1 MRIRSLFVL
10 SMISV
15 LLTGCMEVS
24 SVWTGASMVYDRH
37 DLYKKL
43 NDYQLAAVSNR
54 AIFHDTRFKRGGVIL
69 DVAALNG
76 DLLIVGHVPNEAMR
90 NEVMRRV
97 NHEQLKTRRLFYQI
111 AVGHFPDNTVEDS
124 WITAKIRSQIV
135 ADSDINP
142 NQFKVIT
149 VDHVVYLMGDALPE
163 EAIRV
168 INIARQT
175 EGVIRVVKLLKFYR
189 YLENA

>member
-1 MRIRSLFVL
+1 
-10 SMISV
+10 
-15 LLTGCMEVS
+15 MEVS

-43 NDYQLAAVSNR
+43 NDYQLAAVANR
-54 AIFHDTRFKRGGVIL
+54 AIYHDARFKRGGVIL

-76 DLLIVGHVPNEAMR
+76 DLLIVGHVPSDAFR
-90 NEVMRRV
+90 NEVVQRV
-97 NHEQLKTRRLFYQI
+97 NREKLKCRRLFYQI
-111 AVGHFPDNTVEDS
+111 AVGRFSDNTVEDS

-135 ADSDINP
+135 ADAEINP

-149 VDHVVYLMGDALPE
+149 VDRVVYLMGEALPE

-168 INIARQT
+168 IHIARQT

-189 YLENA
+189 YLETT